1 MDGVVVEELR
11 QRLRD
16 MEQLAQRLQE
26 ELTKKVTSRRWRF
39 ASVFRFL

>member
-1 MDGVVVEELR
+1 MDGDGGVMEELR

-26 ELTKKVTSRRWRF
+26 ELSKKVTRV
-39 ASVFRFL
+39 A

>member
-26 ELTKKVTSRRWRF
+26 ELTKKVTSRR
-39 ASVFRFL
+39 